1 MAQDSSAP
9 ATKEDVGLLMERM
22 GEMDMKLERKADAS
36 EVKIWI
42 QTEGEKTRK
51 YFDLV
56 AENLHYDL
64 VGVYKDRT
72 EDHEQRIRR
81 LEHKTGLAA

>member
-51 YFDLV
+51 YLILLRRIFTTILSV
-56 AENLHYDL
+56 STKTAQKIMSNAF
-64 VGVYKDRT
+64 VGWSTKRV
-72 EDHEQRIRR
+72 
-81 LEHKTGLAA
+81 